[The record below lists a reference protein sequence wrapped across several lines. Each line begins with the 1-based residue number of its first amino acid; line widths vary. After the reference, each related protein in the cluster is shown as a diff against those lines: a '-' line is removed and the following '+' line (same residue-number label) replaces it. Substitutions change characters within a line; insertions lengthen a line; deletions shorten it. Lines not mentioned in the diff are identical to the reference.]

1 MFRFVGRSITV
12 MYSDMEKYTV
22 LMILI
27 ISFFL
32 YFVIFVV
39 DSLYAFFVCWLDYTF
54 STCNIN
60 NFILLFFYSFIRYM

>member
-27 ISFFL
+27 ISFYFFIFCDICSRCFVRIFCLLIGLYFL
-32 YFVIFVV
+32 Y
-39 DSLYAFFVCWLDYTF
+39 
-54 STCNIN
+54 
-60 NFILLFFYSFIRYM
+60 M